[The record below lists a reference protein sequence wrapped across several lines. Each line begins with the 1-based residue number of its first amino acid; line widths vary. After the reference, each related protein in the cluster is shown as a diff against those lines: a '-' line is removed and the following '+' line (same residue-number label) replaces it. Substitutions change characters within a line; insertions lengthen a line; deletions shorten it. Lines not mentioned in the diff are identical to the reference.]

1 MGIRNPESLT
11 SFEGNISEFICPS
24 ENSVF
29 LCNNPKRIKSITR
42 SRLVLSHL
50 REYKFK
56 HNFQDTLN
64 SICNCGEDIGSSCH
78 YVLHCWFYTN
88 EGHNLLNDIQDID
101 KSILKLSDS
110 RIVGVLLHGRKFL
123 DISSDSNILNAT
135 MDFLSQNLSLF

>member
-1 MGIRNPESLT
+1 MDIRNPEILT
-11 SFEGNISEFICPS
+11 SFEGKIFKFIRPS

-64 SICNCGEDIGSSCH
+64 SICNCGEDIESSCQ

-88 EGHNLLNDIQDID
+88 EGLTLLNDIQGIH
-101 KSILKLSDS
+101 KSILEISDS
-110 RIVGVLLHGRKFL
+110 RIVGVLLHGRNFL
-123 DISSDSNILNAT
+123 VISSDANTLNAT
-135 MDFLSQNLSLF
+135 KDFLSQNLSLF

>member
-1 MGIRNPESLT
+1 MIEWNKLDLDIRNPEILT
-11 SFEGNISEFICPS
+11 SFERNIFKFIRPS

-64 SICNCGEDIGSSCH
+64 SICNCGEDIESSCQ
-78 YVLHCWFYTN
+78 YVLHC
-88 EGHNLLNDIQDID
+88 
-101 KSILKLSDS
+101 
-110 RIVGVLLHGRKFL
+110 
-123 DISSDSNILNAT
+123 
-135 MDFLSQNLSLF
+135 